1 MLVLIIKLSS
11 DLCLYCIFLCLLKES
26 KVKIC
31 CLFFLIPFVYLNI
44 KQTVSDTVKRIIQ
57 KLVLLLAEVS
67 GDGKEG
73 RRKNGLVD
81 GG

>member
-1 MLVLIIKLSS
+1 MLP
-11 DLCLYCIFLCLLKES
+11 
-26 KVKIC
+26 
-31 CLFFLIPFVYLNI
+31 FFFIPFVYLNI